1 MAQDA
6 PDEGPDDPVAARGA
20 LRGKRA
26 ALGVVI
32 AMALA
37 FILATA
43 FHVIP
48 AVFGAFVAPLPAG
61 GPGSCAQ
68 GLRDLAVALDRDTTA
83 PPWADPRQAARSED
97 RELAANRC
105 AHTPGGYEAWA
116 AFERLRIAK
125 EQLEGRDPAALAQ
138 LKRDLAAYFPSDLR

>member
-6 PDEGPDDPVAARGA
+6 PDEAPGDPAIARAA

-32 AMALA
+32 AMAVA

-48 AVFGAFVAPLPAG
+48 AVFGVWIAPVASG

-68 GLRDLAVALDRDTTA
+68 SLRDLAVALDADATPR
-83 PPWADPRQAARSED
+83 PWADPREAVRTED
-97 RELAANRC
+97 RDLAANRC
-105 AHTPGGYEAWA
+105 ALTPGGYEAWA
-116 AFERLRIAK
+116 AFERLRIAR

-138 LKRDLAAYFPSDLR
+138 LKRDLAAHLPSDLR